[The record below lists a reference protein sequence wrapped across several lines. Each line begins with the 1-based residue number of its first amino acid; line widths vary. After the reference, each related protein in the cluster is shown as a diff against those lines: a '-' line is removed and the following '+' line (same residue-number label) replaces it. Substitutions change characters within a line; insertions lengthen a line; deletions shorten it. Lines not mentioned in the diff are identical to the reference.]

1 MREGLYEMKRLKIT
15 AAAALALAIM
25 LSGQAAAQTVPTLA
39 VSAGAGNG
47 VGATVTIEWSA
58 LPLAQGYTLEAGTAP
73 NVANIATVNL
83 PASITR
89 IIVFAPNGTYY
100 LRVRGFAGAI
110 AGDFTPVQT
119 VTVGGPP
126 VCPPMAAPTVTA
138 ENSSYLSVKTTWTP
152 ANGAVGYMVEYS
164 RFDGVTELAEPSG
177 PTVNSVTKFA
187 GFTGAFFVRVVAH
200 NACGETAASAYVPFE
215 ITSSPGTAPRAP
227 DPPPG
232 QLLPI
237 PPYAQ
242 GVVFDMARR
251 FPAQLRR
258 ACKNNHEWLF
268 LLVRELRQY
277 DSRWGLNWK
286 RGNAGDMSTDIVA
299 YNPTHLPDEGNG
311 QVYLFDVIFAECEV
325 NAPSFGNAT
334 HETWAARGNPACGAG
349 TYCTKWTLEPFIRAG
364 FTPDGR
370 NEQ

>member
-1 MREGLYEMKRLKIT
+1 MKRLKIT

-58 LPLAQGYTLEAGTAP
+58 LPLAQGYTLEAGSAP
-73 NVANIATVNL
+73 GVANIATVNL

-126 VCPPMAAPTVTA
+126 VCPPLAAPTVTA

-152 ANGAVGYMVEYS
+152 ADGAVGYMVEYG
-164 RFDGVTELAEPSG
+164 RFDGVTELAEPVG
-177 PTVNSVTKFA
+177 PTVNTVNKYA
-187 GFTGAFFVRVVAH
+187 GFTGNFFVRVVAH
-200 NACGETAASAYVPFE
+200 NACGEAAASAYVPFE
-215 ITSSPGTAPRAP
+215 ITSSPGTSPRAP

-237 PPYAQ
+237 PSYAQ
-242 GVVFDMARR
+242 GVVFEMARVYAG
-251 FPAQLRR
+251 PLSR
-258 ACKNNHEWLF
+258 ACKNNHEFLF
-268 LLVRELRQY
+268 LLLRELRRY

-286 RGNAGDMSTDIVA
+286 RGDVGQGMSSDIVS

-311 QVYLFDVIFAECEV
+311 QVYIFDVIGAECEG
-325 NAPSFGNAT
+325 NYPSFGNAT
-334 HETWAARGNPACGAG
+334 PVTWSARGNPACGAG
-349 TYCTKWTLEPFIRAG
+349 TWCTKWTLQPYINAG
-364 FTPDGR
+364 FVPDGR

>member
-1 MREGLYEMKRLKIT
+1 MKRLKIT
-15 AAAALALAIM
+15 AVAALALAIM

-73 NVANIATVNL
+73 GVANIATVNL

-119 VTVGGPP
+119 VTVGGPL
-126 VCPPMAAPTVTA
+126 VCPPLAAPTVTA

-152 ANGAVGYMVEYS
+152 ADGAVGYMVEYS
-164 RFDGVTELAEPSG
+164 RFDGVTELAEPVG
-177 PTVNSVTKFA
+177 PTVNTVNKYA
-187 GFTGAFFVRVVAH
+187 GFTGNFFVRVVAH
-200 NACGETAASAYVPFE
+200 NACGEAAASAYVPFE

-232 QLLPI
+232 QLLPL
-237 PPYAQ
+237 PYYGEAI
-242 GVVFDMARR
+242 VYETARLY
-251 FPAQLRR
+251 PGQLAR
-258 ACKNNHEWLF
+258 ACKNNHEFLF
-268 LLVRELRQY
+268 LLVRELRKR

-286 RGNAGDMSTDIVA
+286 RGNVGDMSTDIVT

-334 HETWAARGNPACGAG
+334 DATWAARGNPACGAG
-349 TYCTKWTLEPFIRAG
+349 TYCTKWTLQPYINAG
-364 FTPDGR
+364 FVPDGR
-370 NEQ
+370 NDQ